1 MGSRISHTSD
11 SDVSLEQSMSS
22 LAHVGLSQNGW
33 ITPQGRGNVSNSFL
47 AADPVVPNGKTRSS
61 PTNRGRLSPG
71 KERGS
76 PNRDRA
82 GSARTGSYAIGAH
95 NRGSMTETTDEET
108 CDDTSIRP
116 SWMSGGR
123 YGSSLGYYPNG
134 AGDPGKEWTHTFPR
148 NLGKIHRNGNS
159 LGRGKK
165 GEIPKVNGGVK
176 KLEENGVREP
186 VDSFEDAMVNQFTN
200 TLLQSKKFVDKLNEL
215 AQPGSSDPDSDS
227 DPGQHQKKQYKL
239 DPHVREKVKDH
250 VKSIMAPAHM
260 EMISVR
266 LVKTGG
272 ETQFGFTVSDG
283 LLEPGIY
290 ISQLRP
296 GGPAELSGNLKPYD
310 RIMQVSKPDKVGVGK
325 GKGRRERERE
335 RERERDGRTIR
346 SNVDYSRKL
355 FVAGGWS
362 NLGLSSMSP
371 MIQFWKLT

>member
-1 MGSRISHTSD
+1 
-11 SDVSLEQSMSS
+11 MSS

-33 ITPQGRGNVSNSFL
+33 VTPQGRGNACNGFL
-47 AADPVVPNGKTRSS
+47 TSDPAVPNGKTRSS
-61 PTNRGRLSPG
+61 PTNRGRLSPA
-71 KERGS
+71 KDRSS
-76 PNRDRA
+76 PIRDRA
-82 GSARTGSYAIGAH
+82 SSARTGSYAINAH

-108 CDDTSIRP
+108 CDDTSMRP
-116 SWMSGGR
+116 SWISGGR
-123 YGSSLGYYPNG
+123 YGSSLGHYPSG
-134 AGDPGKEWTHTFPR
+134 TSDSGKEWTHTFPR

-159 LGRGKK
+159 LGRERKK
-165 GEIPKVNGGVK
+165 GEALKLNGGVK

-186 VDSFEDAMVNQFTN
+186 VNSFEDAMVNQFTN

-239 DPHVREKVKDH
+239 DPHVREQVKDH

-310 RIMQVSKPDKVGVGK
+310 RIMQASEYDSLKWG
-325 GKGRRERERE
+325 RERETETEKR
-335 RERERDGRTIR
+335 IR
-346 SNVDYSRKL
+346 RLLSVKFWNWCLV
-355 FVAGGWS
+355 GG
-362 NLGLSSMSP
+362 
-371 MIQFWKLT
+371 